1 MGRRGGI
8 SGTAP
13 HNVAACCKQGH
24 RRGACAQ
31 VCLSWGAVE
40 NKQRLKWHLY
50 YMKKMHLLTKEHL
63 PSGRH
68 RDGEEQLKFSLGS
81 EAPQTAIFCIP
92 QRWWHRWEHSLGIQ
106 LACQCCRS
114 APQPL
119 GPYQPQAS
127 YQVSSPIVHTR
138 TSQCPFKFQWS
149 FQGSPITAHLET
161 FQPKIIPAHLSK
173 LPIPQ
178 ILH

>member
-31 VCLSWGAVE
+31 VCLSWGAME

-50 YMKKMHLLTKEHL
+50 YMKKMHLLTTEHL

-81 EAPQTAIFCIP
+81 EAPQTAIFL
-92 QRWWHRWEHSLGIQ
+92 HSSTLM
-106 LACQCCRS
+106 A
-114 APQPL
+114 
-119 GPYQPQAS
+119 
-127 YQVSSPIVHTR
+127 QVGTQSRHSTGLPMLP
-138 TSQCPFKFQWS
+138 QCPPTSW
-149 FQGSPITAHLET
+149 P
-161 FQPKIIPAHLSK
+161 IPAPGILPSQLSYSAHQNLTVPIQVPVV
-173 LPIPQ
+173 LPR
-178 ILH
+178 